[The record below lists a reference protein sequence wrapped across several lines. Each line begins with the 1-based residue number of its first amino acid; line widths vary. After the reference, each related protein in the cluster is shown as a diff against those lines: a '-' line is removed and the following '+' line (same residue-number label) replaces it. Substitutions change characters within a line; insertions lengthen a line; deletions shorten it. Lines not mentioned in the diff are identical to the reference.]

1 MQRHITKEETIF
13 LIEQFRKEV
22 PGIHL
27 RTTFMVGYPG
37 ETDNDFE
44 ELKEFV
50 HRIRFD
56 RMGTFAYSEEEGTYA
71 ANNHKDSI
79 SQEVKQ
85 KRLDELMKIQ
95 QTISSELN
103 EAKVGKRMKVIIDRK
118 ERDYYIGRTEF
129 DSPEVD
135 PEVLIKH
142 RDTSLIIG
150 NFYPVEIIDSADFDL
165 FAKII

>member
-1 MQRHITKEETIF
+1 
-13 LIEQFRKEV
+13 
-22 PGIHL
+22 
-27 RTTFMVGYPG
+27 MVGYPG
-37 ETDNDFE
+37 ETDEDFE

-50 HRIRFD
+50 RRIRFD

-71 ANNHKDSI
+71 ANHHKDSI
-79 SQEVKQ
+79 PQEVKQ

-103 EAKVGKRMKVIIDRK
+103 AAKVGKRMKVIIDRK
-118 ERDYYIGRTEF
+118 EGDYYIGRTEF
-129 DSPEVD
+129 DSPGVD

-142 RDTSLIIG
+142 RGVSLITG
-150 NFYPVEIIDSADFDL
+150 NFYPVEIIESNDFDL